1 VGALEISVTA
11 GEWGP
16 VVVLSGEADLI
27 SAGRLSELLTAQLA
41 AGVPELRIDVSG
53 LRFADS
59 ATVRALVL
67 AARTL
72 RERQGSLILIR
83 PQPAVAR
90 VLELMGATQMLV
102 VQGAAEEAEHRP

>member
-1 VGALEISVTA
+1 M
-11 GEWGP
+11 
-16 VVVLSGEADLI
+16 VLSGEADLT
-27 SAGRLSELLTAQLA
+27 SAGRVSELLAAQLA
-41 AGVPELRIDVSG
+41 AGTQDLRIDVSG

-83 PQPAVAR
+83 PQSSVVR
-90 VLELMGATQMLV
+90 VLELMGATQALV
-102 VQGAAEEAEHRP
+102 VQGAAEEAERRP